1 MCCLTLRPAC
11 EPQDGASDPM
21 CKVFW
26 CDEEI
31 MSTESYTND
40 NNPEIQEKVSIST
53 ISSSPG
59 AEDVLRIEVWDDD
72 GDGGTGDFLGQ
83 VELSGNFA
91 ELSTDGRAVTT
102 ELLPANS
109 KDFPLQKSTKGYN
122 SKFVGG
128 SMQLGDFELYGDD
141 AAKALEKATAQE
153 GKAAVVFQEKKV
165 AATKE
170 KEEADEQHTKA
181 TEKLRIAE
189 EAKER
194 ATKEREDCVKA
205 QARLEKEVS
214 TTACTRLIS
223 LGRVV
228 TPMALCR

>member
-1 MCCLTLRPAC
+1 MC
-11 EPQDGASDPM
+11 
-21 CKVFW
+21 
-26 CDEEI
+26 
-31 MSTESYTND
+31 TESYTND
-40 NNPEIQEKVSIST
+40 NNPEIQEKVSIAS
-53 ISSSPG
+53 ISSSPD

-72 GDGGTGDFLGQ
+72 GDGGMGDFLGQ

-91 ELSTDGRAVTT
+91 KLSTDGRAVTT

-153 GKAAVVFQEKKV
+153 GKAGVVFQEKKV

-214 TTACTRLIS
+214 TTACTRLS
-223 LGRVV
+223 RWAGLRCHTEWRWRAGE
-228 TPMALCR
+228 